1 MNGQRNPNT
10 KTRVFDDLRNSLF
23 SSRVTISFELD
34 RAVADRLDEIVD
46 ELCDCL
52 PDETRKQFTHAK
64 LCELCLTALV
74 EEYEK
79 NKPDS
84 LFVRVTENLS
94 QPRESKSDVDK
105 VND

>member
-1 MNGQRNPNT
+1 MNEQRNPNT

-23 SSRVTISFELD
+23 FGRVSISFEVD
-34 RAVADRLDEIVD
+34 RAASDRLDEIID
-46 ELCDCL
+46 ELCDSL
-52 PDETRKQFTHAK
+52 PDEAREEFTHAK

-84 LFVRVTENLS
+84 LFVRVTENLR
-94 QPRESKSDVDK
+94 QPGESKSDVDPAK
-105 VND
+105 